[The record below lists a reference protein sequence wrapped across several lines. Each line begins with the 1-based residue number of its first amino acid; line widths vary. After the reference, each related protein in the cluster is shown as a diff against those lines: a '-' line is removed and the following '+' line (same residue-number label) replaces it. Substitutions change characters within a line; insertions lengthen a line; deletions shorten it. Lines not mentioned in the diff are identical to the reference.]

1 MFLDIDLTDDEIE
14 MLRNFLYQ
22 LSGKKEDGISQEVFV
37 RLLQHGAPKPGAV
50 GNQNVMLAKKVS
62 LGGGDLGLAQ

>member
-1 MFLDIDLTDDEIE
+1 MTEDEVE
-14 MLRNFLYQ
+14 MLRNFLHQ

-37 RLLQHGAPKPGAV
+37 QLLQHGAPKPGAV